1 MLKPI
6 LMAVS
11 SFRYYAV
18 YPSGRRCEV
27 NLDDLE
33 KYGERWEREE
43 GVTIETD
50 FIRQMSP
57 AYGHVN
63 MITL

>member
-1 MLKPI
+1 MQKI
-6 LMAVS
+6 QMAVS

-18 YPSGRRCEV
+18 YPDGRRCEV
-27 NLDDLE
+27 NLEDLE
-33 KYGERWEREE
+33 KYGKRWESEE

-50 FIRQMSP
+50 FIRQLRP

-63 MITL
+63 VVTL